1 MKRFLTTCAL
11 AFLTNIAAYAGV
23 EQPVKLAVARQDVS
37 PFAKGVKEFQN
48 VTGAFFYFETFRDNP
63 PAIDFVVESIRLG
76 VMLSNPHGSNLL
88 AGNFEFLGE
97 AFGAGIFD
105 GPGSV
110 MAGTTLIFRY
120 NFIQPHARI
129 IPYFQIGTGLVY
141 TDISENE
148 SRGLVSLPVEFNLQG
163 GGGLRYML
171 DERWSLVVEGGYR
184 HISNA
189 FIKEPNFGVDN
200 FGGSVG
206 FGFSF

>member
-1 MKRFLTTCAL
+1 
-11 AFLTNIAAYAGV
+11 
-23 EQPVKLAVARQDVS
+23 
-37 PFAKGVKEFQN
+37 
-48 VTGAFFYFETFRDNP
+48 
-63 PAIDFVVESIRLG
+63 
-76 VMLSNPHGSNLL
+76 MLSNPHGSNFL

-97 AFGAGIFD
+97 VFGAGIFD

-141 TDISENE
+141 TDLTAEN

-171 DERWSLVVEGGYR
+171 NERWSLVGEGGYR

-189 FIKEPNFGVDN
+189 MIRHPNYGVDN

-206 FGFSF
+206 FGFAF